1 MHTSN
6 LFTLGASTIKW
17 TIMDPWIG
25 LSDSHSTLYV
35 DFEFLEVKNHEHQKK
50 YQLTKPRKLYWQKKF
65 QEKSTYYS
73 KHAASGVQI
82 GNFEQVTV

>member
-50 YQLTKPRKLYWQKKF
+50 INLQSQENYIDKRNFKKNL
-65 QEKSTYYS
+65 
-73 KHAASGVQI
+73 HI
-82 GNFEQVTV
+82 IPNML

>member
-25 LSDSHSTLYV
+25 LSDSDSTLYV
-35 DFEFLEVKNHEHQKK
+35 DFDFLEVKNHEHKK
-50 YQLTKPRKLYWQKKF
+50 KINLQSQENYIDKRNFKKNL
-65 QEKSTYYS
+65 
-73 KHAASGVQI
+73 HI
-82 GNFEQVTV
+82 IPNMLQVVCK